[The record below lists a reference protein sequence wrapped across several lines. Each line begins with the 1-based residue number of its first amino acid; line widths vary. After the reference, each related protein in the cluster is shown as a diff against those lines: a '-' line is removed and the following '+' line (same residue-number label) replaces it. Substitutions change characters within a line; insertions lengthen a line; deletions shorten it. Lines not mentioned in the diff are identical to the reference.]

1 MVRARSAAL
10 DSPSDRDTTI
20 LLNDGFRDD
29 SGSGSEDGSV
39 DDSSG
44 KDFVD
49 GFEQRSRQGLLL
61 CPKEFFMSRDIE
73 EMESSTSSGTER
85 LEWYLK
91 YWFLCTKRG

>member
-20 LLNDGFRDD
+20 LLNDGSRDD

-49 GFEQRSRQGLLL
+49 GLFRAARAQPTRPS
-61 CPKEFFMSRDIE
+61 FMSKGVLYVMRH
-73 EMESSTSSGTER
+73 
-85 LEWYLK
+85 
-91 YWFLCTKRG
+91 